1 MPHTKYKVISGNSAV
16 DGWKPIL
23 LTSATI
29 LVVFL
34 TLATLTA
41 AQTKAK
47 AIPKSRT
54 ISHFMQQIGL
64 MYVETDNDLND
75 AEYKVGED
83 RDEARI
89 ESLKRSLD
97 YLERGTR
104 IEVKD
109 GSVDSMFLDDL
120 VHLRNKREIWA
131 ATSASH
137 VDVPQS
143 LKNAVHACK
152 AEADDAIDTGQMD
165 TDLHYQCIEFKP
177 EK

>member
-1 MPHTKYKVISGNSAV
+1 MKS
-16 DGWKPIL
+16 
-23 LTSATI
+23 TI

-34 TLATLTA
+34 ALATLTA

-47 AIPKSRT
+47 PVPKSRT
-54 ISHFMQQIGL
+54 ISHYMQRIGL
-64 MYVETDNDLND
+64 LYVETDNDLND
-75 AEYKVGED
+75 AEYAVGED

-97 YLERGTR
+97 HLERSTR

-109 GSVDSMFLDDL
+109 GSLDSMFLDDL
-120 VHLRNKREIWA
+120 VTLRNKRESLA
-131 ATSASH
+131 AIVRSH
-137 VDVPQS
+137 VPVPPGLS
-143 LKNAVHACK
+143 NAVIACK
-152 AEADDAIDTGQMD
+152 TEADTAIDTGQMD

>member
-1 MPHTKYKVISGNSAV
+1 MIQGEER
-16 DGWKPIL
+16 L
-23 LTSATI
+23 LATSPTGEHMKNTI

-54 ISHFMQQIGL
+54 ISHYMQQIGL
-64 MYVETDNDLND
+64 LYVEADNDLND
-75 AEYKVGED
+75 AEYAVGED
-83 RDEARI
+83 RNEARI
-89 ESLKRSLD
+89 ESLKRILD
-97 YLERGTR
+97 HLERSTR

-109 GSVDSMFLDDL
+109 VDSMFLDDL
-120 VHLRNKREIWA
+120 VTLRNKRESLA
-131 ATSASH
+131 AIVRSH
-137 VDVPQS
+137 VPVPPGLS
-143 LKNAVHACK
+143 NAVIACK

>member
-1 MPHTKYKVISGNSAV
+1 VESCKLAFHMKSA
-16 DGWKPIL
+16 
-23 LTSATI
+23 I

-34 TLATLTA
+34 ALATLTA

-54 ISHFMQQIGL
+54 ISHYMQQIGL
-64 MYVETDNDLND
+64 LYVETDNDLND
-75 AEYKVGED
+75 AEYAVGED

-89 ESLKRSLD
+89 ESLKKSLD
-97 YLERGTR
+97 HIERSTR
-104 IEVKD
+104 IEVRE
-109 GSVDSMFLDDL
+109 GTADSIFLGDL
-120 VHLRNKREIWA
+120 VNLRNKREIWA
-131 ATSASH
+131 AASASH

-143 LKNAVHACK
+143 LKNAVIACK

>member
-1 MPHTKYKVISGNSAV
+1 MKSAV
-16 DGWKPIL
+16 LPTGEQMK
-23 LTSATI
+23 STI

-34 TLATLTA
+34 ALATLTA

-54 ISHFMQQIGL
+54 ISHYMQQIGL
-64 MYVETDNDLND
+64 LYVETDNDLND
-75 AEYKVGED
+75 AEYAVGED
-83 RDEARI
+83 RNEARI

-97 YLERGTR
+97 HLERSTR

-120 VHLRNKREIWA
+120 VTLRNKREIRA
-131 ATSASH
+131 AASASH
-137 VDVPQS
+137 VDPPQS
-143 LKNAVHACK
+143 LKNAVIACK